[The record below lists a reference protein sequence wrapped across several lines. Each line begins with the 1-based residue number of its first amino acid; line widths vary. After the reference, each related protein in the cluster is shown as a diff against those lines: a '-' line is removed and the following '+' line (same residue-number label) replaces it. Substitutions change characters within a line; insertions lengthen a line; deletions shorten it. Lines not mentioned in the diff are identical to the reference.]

1 MPYDYWCRNSR
12 TGLLGRRELLRVG
25 GLSFL
30 GLNLAE
36 LFQAEAAEAG
46 RAGGS
51 APNSPVKSCILLYQ
65 SGGPSQLDTWDMK
78 PDAPREVRGE
88 FQTIAT
94 SVPGLRVCEH
104 LPRLASAA
112 QRLAIVRS
120 VHHRMRDH
128 NAAAVETLCGH
139 TPLEGDVIFSDG
151 PNSYPCFGSVLNFL
165 MPRQDLVPSHVA
177 LPQVVSRGG
186 TLPGQG
192 PGFLG
197 AAYSPFQLSRDPNAA
212 DFAVPEL
219 TLPSG
224 MTLATL
230 EHRRSLL
237 RLIDQQVQTAET
249 RTAHKAKDAFR
260 ERAFDLLRSDA
271 VRRSFDIAQEDPRT
285 RERYGRQKHGQSLLL
300 ARRLVEAGVRFVTVN
315 SIGDPELGGGDDW
328 DTHYQNFSIL
338 KNDLLPKTDQAFSA
352 LIEDLEDRGL
362 LDSTLIIW
370 IGEFG
375 RTPTV
380 TKAEGGGR
388 DHWPD
393 CFSVVLAGGGVRG
406 GSVHG
411 SSDKRAAYPDS
422 DPVSCGDLAATL
434 FWRLGLD
441 PASEIH
447 DRIGRPIRVGEGEP
461 IRKLFL

>member
-1 MPYDYWCRNSR
+1 MPFD
-12 TGLLGRRELLRVG
+12 TGCGNFRKDFLSRRELLHVG
-25 GLSFL
+25 GLGFL

-36 LFQAEAAEAG
+36 LFRAEAAETG
-46 RAGGS
+46 RVGGS
-51 APNSPVKSCILLYQ
+51 TPTSPVKSCILLYQ

-88 FQTIAT
+88 FQTIAA

-104 LPRLASAA
+104 LPRLASVA

-120 VHHRMRDH
+120 MHHRMRDH

-139 TPLEGDVIFSDG
+139 TPLEGDIIFSDG
-151 PNSYPCFGSVLNFL
+151 PNSYPCFGSVLSFL
-165 MPRQDLVPSHVA
+165 MPQQGLVPPHVA

-197 AAYSPFQLSRDPNAA
+197 AAYSPFQLSQDPSIA
-212 DFAVPEL
+212 DFGVPEL

-224 MTLATL
+224 MTLETL

-237 RLIDQQVQTAET
+237 RLIDQQVQAAET
-249 RTAHKAKDAFR
+249 RTAHKAKDVFR

-271 VRRSFDIAQEDPRT
+271 VRRSFDIAQEDQRT
-285 RERYGRQKHGQSLLL
+285 RQRYGRHKHGQSLLL

-352 LIEDLEDRGL
+352 LIEDLEARGL
-362 LDSTLIIW
+362 LDSTLILW

-406 GSVHG
+406 GSVYG

-441 PASEIH
+441 PAREIH
-447 DRIGRPIRVGEGEP
+447 DRLGRPVRVGEGEP
-461 IRKLFL
+461 IRNLFL